1 VDDKGHTPGTHLDIV
16 DVIAIPGCSEELVP
30 KPEDK
35 DILNHLLPKV
45 MVNTEDLYFLPVWLQ
60 SFLEITRAF
69 KVLSK
74 WLLDLVIG
82 VRQRCTK
89 YRLQWISH
97 NQPRDANC
105 WITVRF

>member
-35 DILNHLLPKV
+35 DILNHLFSKI
-45 MVNTEDLYFLPVWLQ
+45 MVNTEYLFLSPVWLQ
-60 SFLEITRAF
+60 SFLEFTRAF

-74 WLLDLVIG
+74 WFLDLVNWSSL
-82 VRQRCTK
+82 VL
-89 YRLQWISH
+89 Y
-97 NQPRDANC
+97 
-105 WITVRF
+105 